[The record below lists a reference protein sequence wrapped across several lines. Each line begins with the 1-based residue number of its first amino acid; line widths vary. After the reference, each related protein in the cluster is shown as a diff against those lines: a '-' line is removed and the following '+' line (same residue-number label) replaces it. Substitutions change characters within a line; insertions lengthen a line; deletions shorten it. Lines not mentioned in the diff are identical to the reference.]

1 MFQKVNHIRERDQR
15 KNKPLGLYMKK
26 IKLNEHIEN
35 LTSSDE
41 YELDPTEKYIVD
53 IETEIEFQT
62 AIMMSFTVM
71 GPPPALKNY
80 HAWLFE
86 NGFDV
91 NVPNPTNKFVSSY
104 YGVQPLWKTDYSQG
118 IVVKAEN
125 EDDYFIV
132 MECSNKNKGYKHTKV
147 ILTLGGCM

>member
-1 MFQKVNHIRERDQR
+1 MR
-15 KNKPLGLYMKK
+15 YMKK
-26 IKLNEHIEN
+26 IKLNEDAGKIM
-35 LTSSDE
+35 SIDG
-41 YELDPTEKYIVD
+41 YILDPTEKYVID
-53 IETEIEFQT
+53 IEEEMEFQMAT
-62 AIMMSFTVM
+62 MMSFQIM

-91 NVPNPTNKFVSSY
+91 ETPNPTNELVASY
-104 YGVQPLWKTDYSQG
+104 YGVKPLWKTDYAQG

-125 EDDYFIV
+125 DSDYFIV
-132 MECSNKNKGYKHTKV
+132 MECSNKNKGYKHTQV